1 MPESRTKRI
10 TVVGLGRTGAYIAA
24 GLRRELPDVQV
35 IGHDRDPDVAKAAQK
50 AGIVHKTH
58 WNLIGAC
65 DGAGVILLAIPAD
78 EAMATLT
85 ALAGEVSPGTIIGDT
100 AALKAALVRWAE
112 ENLPQG
118 VHYVGGHLLRPACAE
133 PAPAEPEPAV
143 HCLTPTAATD
153 PSAVSLI
160 AGLFGRLGAKVVF
173 LDPEEHDALM
183 MGLQHLPGLAMA
195 AVLRSL
201 EVSQAGADLARLHE
215 ALPSQA
221 VALAQASEAMLGL
234 GLTPANRDALLLWLD
249 RYAAALADLRRR
261 LQERD
266 READKQLREQLVAAR
281 EHWLLQAG
289 RDPDANPRDS
299 RADGSQWR
307 RMLGM
312 R

>member
-1 MPESRTKRI
+1 MPETRTKRI
-10 TVVGLGRTGAYIAA
+10 TIVGLGRTGTYLAT
-24 GLRRELPDVQV
+24 GLRRELPDLQV
-35 IGHDRDPDVAKAAQK
+35 IGHDRDSDVAKAAQK
-50 AGIVHKTH
+50 AGLVHKAH
-58 WNLIGAC
+58 WNLISAC

-78 EAMATLT
+78 EAMATL
-85 ALAGEVSPGTIIGDT
+85 AVLAGEVSPGAIISDT
-100 AALKAALVRWAE
+100 ASLKAALVRWAE

-118 VHYVGGHLLRPACAE
+118 VHYVGGHLLQPACAE
-133 PAPAEPEPAV
+133 PARGEPERAV

-160 AGLFGRLGAKVVF
+160 AGLFGRLGARVIF
-173 LDPEEHDALM
+173 IDPEEHDALM
-183 MGLQHLPGLAMA
+183 VGLQHLPGLAMA

-201 EVSQAGADLARLHE
+201 EVSEAGADLARLHE
-215 ALPSQA
+215 ALPTQA
-221 VALAQASEAMLGL
+221 VSLAERSEAMLGL

-249 RYAAALADLRRR
+249 RYAAVLVDLRRR

-266 READKQLREQLVAAR
+266 READKRLREQLVATR
-281 EHWLLQAG
+281 EHWLAQAG

-299 RADGSQWR
+299 KADGSPWR